1 MKIWRFYESKKS
13 HDRVK
18 SAPLPLFNIKEDNLQ
33 FNTDEAYLVMLMF
46 KNGAENQ
53 NDLQNFPNALLKFL
67 LSSDNLSPRGL

>member
-46 KNGAENQ
+46 KNGADSKYSLVMTSLDQ
-53 NDLQNFPNALLKFL
+53 NDLQNFPNAL
-67 LSSDNLSPRGL
+67 